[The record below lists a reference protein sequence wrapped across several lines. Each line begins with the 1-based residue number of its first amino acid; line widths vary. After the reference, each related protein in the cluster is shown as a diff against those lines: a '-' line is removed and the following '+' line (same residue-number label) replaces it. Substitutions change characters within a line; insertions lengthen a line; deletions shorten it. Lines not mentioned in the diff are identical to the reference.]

1 MTNPLQELR
10 DFVAA
15 ALVRQVPRDHT
26 EPDAVVR
33 RRRLIAAITLVIG
46 TIILGATIRIA
57 PGDDRFYVAGLVLA
71 AVWAVGGL
79 IAGPLH
85 LGWAHTRDGRLA
97 RPIVQPI
104 ALAALAIGVFLA
116 GAVVVGQVP
125 WLAGPVDAV
134 LDHARYGT
142 LGFIWAITVLTGI
155 GEELYF
161 RGALF
166 TAVGRR
172 HPIAVTTVVYVV
184 ATALTGNLMLA
195 FAAALL
201 GVLTG
206 AQRRVT
212 DGVLA
217 PIITHILWSSA
228 MLLLLPPVLD
238 AVR

>member
-1 MTNPLQELR
+1 MTNPVKELR
-10 DFVAA
+10 DFAA
-15 ALVRQVPRDHT
+15 ALVAPVPRDHT
-26 EPDAVVR
+26 EPDALFR
-33 RRRLIAAITLVIG
+33 RRRIIAGITLVIG
-46 TIILGATIRIA
+46 TIILGATIRIP
-57 PGDDRFYVAGLVLA
+57 PGDDLFYVGGLVLA

-79 IAGPLH
+79 TAGPLH
-85 LGWAHTRDGRLA
+85 LGWAHARDGRLV

-104 ALAALAIGVFLA
+104 ALAAAAISLFLA

-142 LGFIWAITVLTGI
+142 LGLIWAITVLTGI

-161 RGALF
+161 RGALYA
-166 TAVGRR
+166 AVGRR
-172 HPIAVTTVVYVV
+172 HPIAVTTVIYVF

-195 FAAALL
+195 FAAVLL

-212 DGVLA
+212 GGVLA

-238 AVR
+238 LVR

>member
-1 MTNPLQELR
+1 MTNTVKELR

-15 ALVRQVPRDHT
+15 ALVAPVPRDHT
-26 EPDAVVR
+26 EPDALFR
-33 RRRLIAAITLVIG
+33 RRRIIAGVTLVAG
-46 TIILGATIRIA
+46 TIVLGATIRIP
-57 PGDDRFYVAGLVLA
+57 PGEPSFYVGGLVLA
-71 AVWAVGGL
+71 AVWVVGGL
-79 IAGPLH
+79 TAGPLH
-85 LGWAHTRDGRLA
+85 LGWAHSRDGRLV

-104 ALAALAIGVFLA
+104 ALAVAAIALFLA
-116 GAVVVGQVP
+116 GAVVVGQVS

-142 LGFIWAITVLTGI
+142 LWLIWTVTVLTGI

-161 RGALF
+161 RGALYA
-166 TAVGRR
+166 AVGRR
-172 HPIAVTTVVYVV
+172 HPIAVSTLIYAL

-195 FAAALL
+195 FAAILL

-212 DGVLA
+212 GGVLA

-228 MLLLLPPVLD
+228 MLLLLPLVLD
-238 AVR
+238 LVR

>member
-212 DGVLA
+212 GGVLA